1 MPSQRSF
8 IKDHKQRGEWA
19 ELRFMARAAEHG
31 LSVSKPWGDSQRY
44 DVTVEHNGRF
54 LRVQVKSTV
63 AKFCDRYVCSIRSS
77 RGQHYTRRE
86 VDFFAIYVVLEDAW
100 YIMPAAVVVP
110 LKGHFML
117 APRRKGQK
125 YERYLEAWDLLR
137 GKDRDKEK
145 DKYKDT
151 TIPQPTSAAVEHPQT
166 EPSNLFNS
174 DGVVHNRLQRSMETV
189 FSRLRS
195 RS

>member
-63 AKFCDRYVCSIRSS
+63 AKFCDGYVCSIRSS

-86 VDFFAIYVVLEDAW
+86 VDFFCHL
-100 YIMPAAVVVP
+100 
-110 LKGHFML
+110 
-117 APRRKGQK
+117 RR
-125 YERYLEAWDLLR
+125 
-137 GKDRDKEK
+137 
-145 DKYKDT
+145 
-151 TIPQPTSAAVEHPQT
+151 S
-166 EPSNLFNS
+166 
-174 DGVVHNRLQRSMETV
+174 
-189 FSRLRS
+189 
-195 RS
+195 